1 MGEASIIRRSRSVPI
16 TLSTSVAESDTLRLD
31 DMAGG
36 CVVMNTF
43 SSNATTLLC
52 YGATASDATFRRVFG
67 ADGSAADITLS
78 ASTGTS
84 PTSEG
89 RVYSLPDAVF
99 AVPFLR
105 IVSATTNSTG
115 TQAVVVFKS

>member
-1 MGEASIIRRSRSVPI
+1 MGEASIIRRSRAVPI
-16 TLSTSVAESDTLRLD
+16 TLTTSVAAADTLRLD

-36 CVVMNTF
+36 CVVLNTF

-52 YGATASDATFRRVFG
+52 YGATASDATFLRVFG
-67 ADGSAADITLS
+67 ADGSPADITLS

-89 RVYSLPDAVF
+89 RAYSLPDAVF
-99 AVPFLR
+99 AVPFLK